1 MGLQFV
7 VEGAGRGEPGIVA
20 SLQENPTQ
28 LDRVARAFS
37 WTLGGDVEVMYRS
50 PVSIEIDDWVY
61 QLLELAERRDARRVL
76 IDSLADLQFAAGD
89 EGRFRE
95 YMYSLTQRC
104 SRAGISL
111 FMTTELPTLFHAE
124 RLSDHGISHLSDNV
138 LLLHYRNADDGV
150 RRCVTVLKA
159 RATRNTTDTREF
171 TIGPGGISLA
181 PPAAGPR

>member
-1 MGLQFV
+1 
-7 VEGAGRGEPGIVA
+7 VEGAARGEPGIVA

-28 LDRVARAFS
+28 LERVAAAFS

-50 PVSIEIDDWVY
+50 PVSIEIDEWVY
-61 QLLELAERRDARRVL
+61 QLLDLAERLGARRVL

-89 EGRFRE
+89 DLRFRE

-111 FMTTELPTLFHAE
+111 FMTTELPQLFGVE
-124 RLSDHGISHLSDNV
+124 RLSDYGISHLSDNV
-138 LLLHYRNADDGV
+138 LLLQYRNAGDEV

-159 RATRNTTDTREF
+159 RATRSTTGVREF
-171 TIGPGGISLA
+171 TIGPGGISLERG
-181 PPAAGPR
+181 AGAG